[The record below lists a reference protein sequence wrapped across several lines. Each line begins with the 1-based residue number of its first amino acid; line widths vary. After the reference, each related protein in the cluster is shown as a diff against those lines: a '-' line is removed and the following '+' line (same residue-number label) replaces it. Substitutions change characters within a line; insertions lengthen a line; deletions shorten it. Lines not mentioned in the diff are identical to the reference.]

1 MSPAVKKPEAS
12 GQIELVRLERS
23 TIVVPLQGSSPYIPH
38 RYTEKARK
46 QMRDKQASS
55 SRVKAQREPRDP
67 EREAFEGTYWI
78 VPGEQPGAPAAAFAQ
93 AMHSAVRSFDG
104 ITLVAAKSMF
114 LVHGQGPEQLVP
126 LLDAEWEMRE
136 DMVRVGSG
144 MNKVADFRYR
154 NYVYPW
160 RADLKIDFK
169 PQLISATSI
178 IALVEEGGSLG
189 IGDWRPGKT
198 AGGLY
203 GQWALDLEREVQV
216 L

>member
-1 MSPAVKKPEAS
+1 MSPAKKPEAA
-12 GQIELVRLERS
+12 GQIELVRLERR
-23 TIVVPLQGSSPYIPH
+23 TIVVPVVATSPYIPH
-38 RYTEKARK
+38 CYTEKSKR
-46 QMRDKQASS
+46 QMRDKQAST
-55 SRVKAQREPRDP
+55 SRVKVQREVRDP

-93 AMHSAVRSFDG
+93 AMHSAVRSFEG
-104 ITLVAAKSMF
+104 ITLVAARSMF
-114 LVHGQGPEQLVP
+114 LVRGQGPAQLVP
-126 LLDAEWEMRE
+126 LLDAQWEMRE
-136 DMVRVGSG
+136 DMVRVGAG
-144 MNKVADFRYR
+144 LNKAADFRYR

-160 RADLKIDFK
+160 RADLYIDFK

-189 IGDWRPGKT
+189 IGDWRPGKN

-203 GQWALDLEREVQV
+203 GQWGLDVEREVQM